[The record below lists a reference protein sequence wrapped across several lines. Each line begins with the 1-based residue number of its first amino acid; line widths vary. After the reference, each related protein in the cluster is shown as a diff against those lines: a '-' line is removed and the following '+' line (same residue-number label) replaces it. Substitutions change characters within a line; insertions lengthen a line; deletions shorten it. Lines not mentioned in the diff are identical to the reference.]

1 MKKFI
6 REIHTVSNLD
16 FGHVSKTFAH
26 EDILHRG
33 VHRAVVKYFYERKG
47 GDKRIKLNKIDK
59 DYLEIKQV
67 YFDFYGFSYCDLGM
81 FGFRKVLSD
90 LKINV
95 EIVDF
100 DEETKDMPYA
110 HFDAET
116 FYKSNER
123 VIRFTDAIYEAL
135 NEKDYETAR
144 QLTGQVL
151 HTIQDFYSHSNWVE
165 MGKTEINKEIGKRQF
180 STMPII
186 EVNEPSACI
195 SNCTLVESHCSGIV
209 TKIVDLLHTAGL
221 GKTINCPLTYYKCK
235 GNLIKLNKLV
245 SGHYEGQKLEDGTDV
260 PKPKGKNKCS
270 HGM

>member
-1 MKKFI
+1 
-6 REIHTVSNLD
+6 
-16 FGHVSKTFAH
+16 
-26 EDILHRG
+26 

-47 GDKRIKLNKIDK
+47 GDKRIKSRKIDK

-123 VIRFTDAIYEAL
+123 VIRFTEAIYVAL

-165 MGKTEINKEIGKRQF
+165 MDKNEINKEIGKRQF
-180 STMPII
+180 STVPIVEI
-186 EVNEPSACI
+186 NEPSACI
-195 SNCTLVESHCSGIV
+195 SNCTLFESHCSGIV
-209 TKIVDLLHTAGL
+209 TKIVDLL
-221 GKTINCPLTYYKCK
+221 
-235 GNLIKLNKLV
+235 
-245 SGHYEGQKLEDGTDV
+245 Q
-260 PKPKGKNKCS
+260 
-270 HGM
+270 M